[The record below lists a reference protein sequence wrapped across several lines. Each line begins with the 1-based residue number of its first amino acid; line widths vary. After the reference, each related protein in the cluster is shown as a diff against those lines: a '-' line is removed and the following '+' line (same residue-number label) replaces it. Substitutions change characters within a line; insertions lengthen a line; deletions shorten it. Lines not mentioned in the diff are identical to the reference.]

1 VVATEFAAKFFQPV
15 VVNIHLFTDAKDN
28 RSTNEERQNH
38 TTLIQKLGPKGKL
51 KDIYFTALYNYG
63 NDTTYMQQLQQQLPE
78 CVVLNTKTSDF
89 PQTIQQ
95 LDEQRKTQIE
105 QVSVR
110 NFDKITNCAICF
122 FVFFQ
127 NSVSIYKQTKN
138 QFSLL
143 LEIKS
148 YKWSCNLYRV
158 FGKIKSFLGW
168 TYS

>member
-1 VVATEFAAKFFQPV
+1 MLKAVATEFAAKFFQPV

-38 TTLIQKLGPKGKL
+38 TTLLQKLGPKGKL

-78 CVVLNTKTSDF
+78 CVVLNTKASDF

-105 QVSVR
+105 QVSTR
-110 NFDKITNCAICF
+110 EASIAIHCDICF
-122 FVFFQ
+122 IVFFFK
-127 NSVSIYKQTKN
+127 NCVSIYEQTKN
-138 QFSLL
+138 HFQ
-143 LEIKS
+143 
-148 YKWSCNLYRV
+148 YCWNLDQTIVLVIY
-158 FGKIKSFLGW
+158 LG
-168 TYS
+168 YSER